1 MSRGPCVY
9 FYIGKYK
16 RGEYTL
22 TVQRAHKQFEIGS
35 ADEYKRREFTTTE
48 TVVVLDN
55 KKKIREISSNRASHE
70 LRFLLLLRIFSR
82 FRRLSGEKAK
92 SPTRVHPSILNR
104 FALYSRRWVCLAEI
118 LNSSPQGNYKISLK
132 FEKVLSRAAI
142 EFIL

>member
-1 MSRGPCVY
+1 MSRGPCVF

-22 TVQRAHKQFEIGS
+22 TVQRAHKQFEIGP

-55 KKKIREISSNRASHE
+55 KKKIQEISSNRASHE

-82 FRRLSGEKAK
+82 FRRTKLINYNPRIILKRFDIIYTDK
-92 SPTRVHPSILNR
+92 S
-104 FALYSRRWVCLAEI
+104 
-118 LNSSPQGNYKISLK
+118 SL
-132 FEKVLSRAAI
+132 F
-142 EFIL
+142 